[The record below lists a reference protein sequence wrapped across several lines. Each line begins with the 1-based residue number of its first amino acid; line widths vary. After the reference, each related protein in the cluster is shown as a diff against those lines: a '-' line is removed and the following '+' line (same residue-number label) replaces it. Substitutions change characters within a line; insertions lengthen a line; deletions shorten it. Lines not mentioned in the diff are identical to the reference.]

1 MSSSPTLVFVHGA
14 WHQPSCYSKI
24 TKILQRRHG
33 LKCVSPALPSTTG
46 NPDATFKDDIDVV
59 REAISREVSAGTDV
73 VVIAHSYGG
82 SVGNSAIKGF
92 ARLREQWQAASQK
105 ASGSRDR
112 PTSATGH
119 VVGLILI
126 ASGFTLT
133 GLAFMD
139 PFLGRPP
146 PSWHVNRETGYAEI
160 VMSPREMFYHDLA
173 GDEADY
179 WVSQLTTQ
187 SLKSLFEGGEFAYA
201 GWMDVPSFYVGTI
214 EDRGLPVFMQRLT
227 VGMARGM
234 GARVEHRELQTSHSP
249 FLSRPEETAEI
260 IWEAVQA
267 FTGRPV
273 ERAQTIIGRNSE
285 ILIPR
290 VRLFQPRTW
299 YKFGLPLAFGHFLG
313 RCYMI
318 FIGVRRLFGSR

>member
-1 MSSSPTLVFVHGA
+1 MSSSPTLVFVHGS

-24 TKILQRRHG
+24 TKILQGRHG
-33 LKCVSPALPSTTG
+33 LKCLSPALPSTTG
-46 NPDATFKDDIDVV
+46 SPDATFKDDIDVI

-82 SVGNSAIKGF
+82 MVGNSAIKGF
-92 ARLREQWQAASQK
+92 ARPRDERPTAGQGI
-105 ASGSRDR
+105 SGSRDR
-112 PTSATGH
+112 LTSATGH

-126 ASGFTLT
+126 ASGFTFT

-146 PSWHVNRETGYAEI
+146 PSWRVNSETGYAEI
-160 VMSPREMFYHDLA
+160 VVSPREMFYHDLPD
-173 GDEADY
+173 DEADY

-201 GWMDVPSFYVGTI
+201 GWMDVPSFYIGTI
-214 EDRGLPVFMQRLT
+214 EDRGLPVAMQRMS
-227 VGMARGM
+227 VGMAREM

-249 FLSRPEETAEI
+249 FLSRPQETAEI
-260 IWEAVQA
+260 IWDAVQA

-273 ERAQTIIGRNSE
+273 ERARTAIGRSHE
-285 ILIPR
+285 ISVPR
-290 VRLFQPRTW
+290 VRLFQPLTW
-299 YKFGLPLAFGHFLG
+299 YRFGLPLACGHFLG
-313 RCYMI
+313 RCIMI
-318 FIGVRRLFGSR
+318 FSGARRLFRFR